1 MKLYLYDLDGKKT
14 NSQVTLSDDVFSK
27 EPNDHAIY
35 QAVRLEDANR
45 RQGTHMTKNRA
56 MVAGGGRKPFR
67 QKGTGRARQG
77 TIRAPHMRGGGR
89 VFGPSHIRDYGFRL
103 PKKVKRLAR
112 LSALSYKAREKAIIV
127 VKDFSFDKPDTKKI
141 IDLMNSFNLSNKKT
155 MLITA
160 ALDRNLVKSADNV
173 YGVNIRNGIQF
184 STRDVLYAST
194 LIIQK
199 SAVKQINEVFG
210 K

>member
-14 NSQVTLSDDVFSK
+14 SSQVTLSDDVFSK

-77 TIRAPHMRGGGR
+77 TIRAPQMRGGGR

-127 VKDFSFDKPDTKKI
+127 VKDFTFDKPDTKKI

-155 MLITA
+155 LLITA

-184 STRDVLYAST
+184 STRDLLYAST

-199 SAVKQINEVFG
+199 SAVQQINEVFG

>member
-1 MKLYLYDLDGKKT
+1 MKLYVHNLDGVKSKT
-14 NSQVTLSDDVFSK
+14 QITLNDNVFKK

-35 QAVRLEDANR
+35 QAVRLEEANR

-103 PKKVKRLAR
+103 PKKVKKLAR
-112 LSALSYKAREKAIIV
+112 QSALSYKAKDKAILV
-127 VKDFSFDKPDTKKI
+127 VEDFKFEGPQTKRM
-141 IDLMNSFNLSNKKT
+141 IDLLKTLDLQNKKP
-155 MLITA
+155 MFITGE
-160 ALDRNLVKSADNV
+160 LDRNFVKSAQNV
-173 YGVNIRNGIQF
+173 YGVVVREGIQF
-184 STRDVLYAST
+184 STRDVLYADT
-194 LIIQK
+194 IIIQK
-199 SAVKQINEVFG
+199 SAVKELNEVLG

>member
-14 NSQVTLSDDVFSK
+14 SSQVTLNDDVFSK

-112 LSALSYKAREKAIIV
+112 LSALSYKAKEKAIIV
-127 VKDFSFDKPDTKKI
+127 VKDFSFDRPDTKKI

-184 STRDVLYAST
+184 STRDLLYAST

-199 SAVKQINEVFG
+199 SAVQQINEVFG